1 MEVIYNPEVWI
12 GLPEKDVKRGR
23 YLASLQ
29 SYLLN
34 KADKEFLTSLD
45 EAAAKLT
52 KPAEPIA
59 PMA

>member
-1 MEVIYNPEVWI
+1 VWI

-34 KADKEFLTSLD
+34 KADREFLTSLD
-45 EAAAKLT
+45 EAAAKLA
-52 KPAEPIA
+52 KSAEPIA